1 MKLRWFTLVGAVAV
15 AVLGVLGVVSTT
27 AADRTTPKPSEQ
39 SLRAL
44 GARHGLSIGT
54 AVDMQALDDATDP
67 RYSALVASQFST
79 VTAENVMKWEAL
91 EPTRGTYDW
100 RAADKLIDFA
110 RKNNQRVRGHVL
122 VWQNQLPKWLTDGV
136 AGGTIGKDELRALL
150 QKHVTDVVTHFK
162 GKIWQWDVVNEGLS
176 DPWDTPN
183 EIHYKGFWNE
193 HYGPGYVA
201 DAFRWARAADRDAL
215 LFYNDYNIE
224 AFGDGGPKDKVQFLY
239 NEVNKLLSQ
248 GVPIDGIGSQG
259 HLGTQYGN
267 YDALQVADTIQ
278 RFTDLGLAYAFTE
291 VDVRSQM
298 SSAVKSGSSAEV
310 NPRLQASA
318 ANFSALLQ
326 GCLANR
332 HCLSFTFWGFTD
344 KHSWIPTW
352 DFGAGKGAEGMAT
365 LYDESYQPKRA
376 LNTIKADLFYAGPPN
391 VQPRIT
397 HKPRRDPSAR

>member
-1 MKLRWFTLVGAVAV
+1 MRLRWFVVVGAVA
-15 AVLGVLGVVSTT
+15 AAAACASSIASTPG
-27 AADRTTPKPSEQ
+27 ADRASARPSEQ

-44 GARHGLSIGT
+44 GARHGLYIGT
-54 AVDMQALDDATDP
+54 AVNMDALDDPRDP
-67 RYSALVASQFST
+67 RYRSLVESEFST
-79 VTAENVMKWEAL
+79 VTAENVMKWAAL

-100 RAADKLIDFA
+100 RAADRLIDFA
-110 RKNNQRVRGHVL
+110 RKNDQLVRGHVL

-136 AGGTIGKDELRALL
+136 ESGAIDKHQLRALL

-176 DPWDTPN
+176 DPWDKPS
-183 EIHYKGFWNE
+183 EIHYKGFWAQ
-193 HYGPGYVA
+193 HLGPGYIA
-201 DAFRWARAADRDAL
+201 DAFRWARAADPDAL

-239 NEVNKLLSQ
+239 NEVKKLRAQ

-267 YDALQVADTIQ
+267 YDALQIADTIK
-278 RFTDLGLAYAFTE
+278 RFTDLGLVYALTE

-298 SSAVKSGSSAEV
+298 TDKVKSGDSSEI

-326 GCLANR
+326 GCLASP

-352 DFGAGKGAEGMAT
+352 DFGSGKGAEGMAT
-365 LYDESYQPKRA
+365 LYDENYQPKRA
-376 LNTIKADLFYAGPPN
+376 LNTVKADLFYAGPPN
-391 VQPRIT
+391 VQPRV
-397 HKPRRDPSAR
+397 ARPPKK

>member
-1 MKLRWFTLVGAVAV
+1 MRLRWFTVGAAAV
-15 AVLGVLGVVSTT
+15 AAVGVLGVASRSI
-27 AADRTTPKPSEQ
+27 ADPSTPKPSEQ

-44 GARHGLSIGT
+44 GARHGLYVGT
-54 AVDMQALDDATDP
+54 AVDMHALDDATEP
-67 RYSALVASQFST
+67 RYRALVASQFST
-79 VTAENVMKWEAL
+79 VTAENVMKWALL

-100 RAADKLIDFA
+100 SAADELIDFA

-136 AGGTIGKDELRALL
+136 DGGTVSKDELRALL

-201 DAFRWARAADRDAL
+201 DAFRWARAADPEAL

-267 YDALQVADTIQ
+267 YDALQIASTIQ

-298 SSAVKSGSSAEV
+298 TAQVKSGDSAEL

-326 GCLANR
+326 ACMANR

-352 DFGAGKGAEGMAT
+352 DFGSGKGAEGMAT
-365 LYDESYQPKRA
+365 LYDESYGPKRA
-376 LNTIKADLFYAGPPN
+376 LNTIKADLLYAGPPS

-397 HKPRRDPSAR
+397 HKARRDTSAR